1 MESGGIKPYYDK
13 TGWLGRALE
22 GAGRKSLSISLPM
35 PLILR
40 GGQNLDNFMPSRNT
54 LPTDDTLKILAAD
67 YKNDKMLSNALNII
81 RKRPLNMMQ
90 PKSVPGKKI
99 KGLAKI
105 AAQQLNDINGPSIA
119 VFDIAGFDTHSDQG
133 GNYGQHAEKLEQFDD
148 IVGTLENEMGPAF
161 ENTIIVSLTEFGR
174 TVDQNGGSGTEHGY
188 GSAILMAGGL
198 LSKSKV
204 ITDWPG
210 LKKNN
215 LFEGRDLNSSIDA
228 RAVYASIL
236 ARVLDSDHKHIVN
249 NTFFG
254 ANLPDMTKRIFS

>member
-1 MESGGIKPYYDK
+1 MIEKIPMYKKILFIAGLSFLFAFEQESIPVQKSFITFVGVKFNLVQNGNAPKRYLWIHGDEK
-13 TGWLGRALE
+13 TAKMALE
-22 GAGRKSLSISLPM
+22 NHIKNYQGTAFFI
-35 PLILR
+35 
-40 GGQNLDNFMPSRNT
+40 QNEEREIP
-54 LPTDDTLKILAAD
+54 
-67 YKNDKMLSNALNII
+67 
-81 RKRPLNMMQ
+81 
-90 PKSVPGKKI
+90 
-99 KGLAKI
+99 
-105 AAQQLNDINGPSIA
+105 
-119 VFDIAGFDTHSDQG
+119 
-133 GNYGQHAEKLEQFDD
+133 
-148 IVGTLENEMGPAF
+148 F

>member
-1 MESGGIKPYYDK
+1 
-13 TGWLGRALE
+13 
-22 GAGRKSLSISLPM
+22 
-35 PLILR
+35 
-40 GGQNLDNFMPSRNT
+40 
-54 LPTDDTLKILAAD
+54 
-67 YKNDKMLSNALNII
+67 
-81 RKRPLNMMQ
+81 
-90 PKSVPGKKI
+90 
-99 KGLAKI
+99 
-105 AAQQLNDINGPSIA
+105 
-119 VFDIAGFDTHSDQG
+119 
-133 GNYGQHAEKLEQFDD
+133 
-148 IVGTLENEMGPAF
+148 MGPAF